1 MDKFFTVEERE
12 QLYNEIWAEP
22 VSIVAKRY
30 GISDAALR
38 KRCKKMNIPLPP
50 RGYWEKI
57 KSGQKIEKPALSK
70 VFGRYVGSVHKS
82 VINYKYNVSE
92 LSDEEL
98 LAEEELSLLTDE
110 TKELIKKKCNSI
122 VVKNQLRNAHQL
134 ILNHQEEIKLRKQK
148 EKEFRGNSF
157 LYSRYSNKEIIY
169 KNYKST
175 LPIHVSD
182 RNIKRVYR
190 ILDALFKTVEELDG
204 SVSIEPYIGKDVA
217 NIRIGRHFYG
227 FEVKEE
233 FKKKSKKNKNNKD
246 TEEEMGALV
255 IQFSIR
261 SSYGKSLTDNL
272 TYTDSED
279 ELLETQLPKILYNLF
294 VISNKLD
301 VLEEISTREFYRKSE
316 EEKRQQHLEEM
327 RKAELE
333 KFSQLENLISDWDKA
348 QKIREFADTLEKN
361 MTALVGQDDI
371 ERFLLYVNW
380 IRDKADWIDPTISK
394 EDEVFGKK
402 HDFNKILKGFE
413 S

>member
-12 QLYNEIWAEP
+12 QLYNEIWFEP

-30 GISDAALR
+30 GISDTTLR

-70 VFGRYVGSVHKS
+70 VFSRYVGTVRKS
-82 VINYKYNVSE
+82 VINYKYNANE

-98 LAEEELSLLTDE
+98 LIEEELSLLTDE
-110 TKELIKKKCNSI
+110 TKQLIKKKCNSI

-148 EKEFRGNSF
+148 EKELRENSF
-157 LYSRYSNKEIIY
+157 LYNRYSSKEIVY

-182 RNIKRVYR
+182 KNIKRVYR
-190 ILDALFKTVEELDG
+190 ILDALFKTVEELDA
-204 SVSIEPYIGKDVA
+204 SISIEPYIGKDVA
-217 NIRIGRHFYG
+217 IIRIGRHFYG

-233 FKKKSKKNKNNKD
+233 YKKKGKKNKDDKSN
-246 TEEEMGALV
+246 EEEQGTVVM
-255 IQFSIR
+255 QFSIR
-261 SSYGKSLTDNL
+261 SSYGKTLTDNL
-272 TYTDSED
+272 RYMDSEN
-279 ELLETQLPKILYNLF
+279 ELLETQLSKILYNLF

-301 VLEEISTREFYRKSE
+301 VIEEISNREFYRRLE
-316 EEKRQQHLEEM
+316 EEKRQQHLEQM

-333 KFSQLENLISDWDKA
+333 KFSQLENMIYDWDKA

-361 MTALVGQDDI
+361 MKVLRGNDDI
-371 ERFLLYVNW
+371 ERFLSYVNW

-394 EDEVFGKK
+394 KDEVLGKK
-402 HDFNKILKGFE
+402 HDFNKVLKGFE
-413 S
+413 G